1 MPNSG
6 GASWLDLGVT
16 FLQSGLLFLLF
27 QAPGVLRRPSA
38 ELDRIPVCSCSQL
51 LPAVATPF
59 DPVLFF
65 GEDCVSS
72 PSSPRLQYY
81 TDMPC
86 GLLGKLTVLV
96 KASGSF
102 QRHTD
107 YSHKVTSVNEA
118 VYFGC
123 YLCKRITLK

>member
-6 GASWLDLGVT
+6 GASWLGLGVT

-27 QAPGVLRRPSA
+27 QAPRELRRPSA
-38 ELDRIPVCSCSQL
+38 ELDRIPLCSCSQL

-81 TDMPC
+81 TDSAVWFAEEADTISK
-86 GLLGKLTVLV
+86 GQWLLP
-96 KASGSF
+96 KA
-102 QRHTD
+102 H
-107 YSHKVTSVNEA
+107 
-118 VYFGC
+118 
-123 YLCKRITLK
+123 RIFT

>member
-6 GASWLDLGVT
+6 GASWLGLGVT

-27 QAPGVLRRPSA
+27 QAPRELRRPSA
-38 ELDRIPVCSCSQL
+38 ELDRIPLCSCSQL

-59 DPVLFF
+59 DPVLFLVKIVF
-65 GEDCVSS
+65 PVL
-72 PSSPRLQYY
+72 PLPAYNTTQ
-81 TDMPC
+81 TVPC
-86 GLLGKLTVLV
+86 GLLGKLILSV

-102 QRHTD
+102 QRHTE
-107 YSHKVTSVNEA
+107 YSHKVTSGNKA
-118 VYFGC
+118 VDFGC